1 MEVSQAIRVPEV
13 NKTKSSAPLV
23 SRIHQDRRRKLAMAS
38 SMLILIS
45 CCIWIRP
52 HALDSNMLFW
62 VIWSRPLALAYFIFG
77 SRLGYCAI
85 ANVPLR
91 KEQKNPFAVQN

>member
-1 MEVSQAIRVPEV
+1 MEATQAIRVTEAP
-13 NKTKSSAPLV
+13 KSKSSSTVA
-23 SRIHQDRRRKLAMAS
+23 RIHQDRRRKLALATG
-38 SMLILIS
+38 MLLVIS

-52 HALDSNMLFW
+52 HALDSNILFW

-77 SRLGYCAI
+77 ARLGYCSI